1 MKKKECPSC
10 AMEID
15 ADLNTCPIC
24 QYEFPQRVPAIK
36 WVAILLVAVL
46 LATLIIYNFV

>member
-15 ADLNTCPIC
+15 RDSKVCPIC
-24 QYEFPQRVPAIK
+24 QYEFPPQQTGLR
-36 WVAILLVAVL
+36 WLAILLAL
-46 LATLIIYNFV
+46 LLFLLWVIL